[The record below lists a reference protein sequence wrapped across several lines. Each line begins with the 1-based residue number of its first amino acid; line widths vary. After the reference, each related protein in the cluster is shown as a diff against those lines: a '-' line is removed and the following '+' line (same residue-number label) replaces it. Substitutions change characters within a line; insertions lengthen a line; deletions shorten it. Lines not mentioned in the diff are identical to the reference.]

1 MGIFDWLR
9 MNKID
14 RKWYKAL
21 RFLSRLSVDE
31 ALKMKKKNLGEF
43 RKYVSEN
50 LERTLLKT
58 QYIILEGNFDN
69 VVSLWGLKHLRDLEE
84 IKRKYI
90 TLIASVVA
98 VCISLISLAKSI
110 GWI

>member
-1 MGIFDWLR
+1 

-14 RKWYKAL
+14 KKWHKAL

-31 ALKMKKKNLGEF
+31 AIKIKKENLDEF
-43 RKYVSEN
+43 RKYVPEN
-50 LERTLLKT
+50 LERTMVKAK
-58 QYIILEGNFDN
+58 YIIFEGNFDN
-69 VVSLWGLKHLRDLEE
+69 VVSLWGLEYLRDLEE
-84 IKRKYI
+84 IRRKDL

-98 VCISLISLAKSI
+98 VVISLVALAKSM

>member
-1 MGIFDWLR
+1 

-14 RKWYKAL
+14 KKWHKAL

-31 ALKMKKKNLGEF
+31 ALKMKNRNLGEF

-50 LERTLLKT
+50 LERTMVKSK
-58 QYIILEGNFDN
+58 YIILEGKFDN
-69 VVSLWGLKHLRDLEE
+69 VVSLWGLKYLRDLEE
-84 IKRKYI
+84 IRRKDL

-98 VCISLISLAKSI
+98 VVISLVALGISIVSLLNSI
-110 GWI
+110 

>member
-1 MGIFDWLR
+1 

-14 RKWYKAL
+14 EKWYKAL

-43 RKYVSEN
+43 RKFVDEN
-50 LERTLLKT
+50 LERTMLKQ
-58 QYIILEGNFDN
+58 QYIILEGNYDN
-69 VVSLWGLKHLRDLEE
+69 TVSAWGLKYLRDLEE
-84 IKRKYI
+84 IRRKDL

-98 VCISLISLAKSI
+98 VIISVVAIIISWAALANSQ
-110 GWI
+110 G